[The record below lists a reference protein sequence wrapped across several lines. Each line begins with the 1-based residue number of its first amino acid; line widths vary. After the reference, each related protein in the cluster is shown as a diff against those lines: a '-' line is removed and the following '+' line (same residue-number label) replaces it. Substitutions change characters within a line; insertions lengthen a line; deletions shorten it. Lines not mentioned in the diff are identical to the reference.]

1 MHGRLKPLAW
11 LAVAALL
18 LHVAA
23 LGGLQWTWP
32 QRVMPPLPTDAMRVR
47 VVEPD
52 PVRDA
57 DAASDQASAH
67 AAAVSLMAA
76 PLKVTPPPGARPALR
91 RPEVPLV
98 RAVAAPVTASASP
111 RPAAPLLA
119 LADPPTEVAPP
130 PRPASMA
137 EAPAGPS
144 ALDATSPAPASFA
157 DETIPLYRTRMPPAV
172 LLRYELQRGGLRGSG
187 ELLWRPQGDRYTL
200 QLDGRVGPLAVL
212 TQVSTGG
219 FDAAGLAP
227 LRFTDRRLR
236 RPTSAANF
244 QREAGK
250 ITFSG
255 PATEFALR
263 PGLQDR
269 LSWMIQLAAIVAA
282 EPALRAAGATVVIGA
297 VGAHAD
303 AAVWA
308 LRCVGAEPTDANA
321 DAIEAIKYV
330 REPRDPYDT
339 TVQVWLDPSHHYL
352 PAQAMQKSGPK
363 DEGYV
368 LRLREIAAA
377 P

>member
-1 MHGRLKPLAW
+1 MRGRLKPLAW

-18 LHVAA
+18 LHLAA
-23 LGGLQWTWP
+23 LGGLHWSWP
-32 QRVMPPLPTDAMRVR
+32 HRVMPPLPADAMRVR
-47 VVEPD
+47 VVDTD

-57 DAASDQASAH
+57 VAIADQVAAH
-67 AAAVSLMAA
+67 AAAVGLVAV
-76 PLKVTPPPGARPALR
+76 PLKVTPPPGAQPAPR

-98 RAVAAPVTASASP
+98 PAVAAPVTARAAP

-282 EPALRAAGATVVIGA
+282 EPALRAAGATVVIGV

-352 PAQAMQKSGPK
+352 PVQAMQKSGPN

-368 LRLREIAAA
+368 LRLREIAAG